1 MTDPNDLGSIPQD
14 LRALVEAE
22 KLGGEPVGEVRE
34 RVLLRLAGT
43 FAARDR
49 SRATRI
55 APRSRLQR
63 AAAIFLAIFLMGVG
77 AGAAGYHVVRRARER
92 RAPALAHMTPAGCLE
107 TTRSTVPPPPP
118 PPVPTPVSP
127 PAASAFEARLRPLP
141 KANAATALAEPR
153 DDALAAERR
162 LLEMARTAL
171 ALGQADRALAAL
183 KSHARQFPH
192 CQLEEE
198 RSGLLIQ
205 ALVAARK
212 YDQARAAAARFN
224 QRYPRSLFRPVV
236 EQSLRSIP

>member
-1 MTDPNDLGSIPQD
+1 MTDPNDLDSIPED
-14 LRALVEAE
+14 LRALIEAE
-22 KLGGEPVGEVRE
+22 NLGGEPAGEVRE

-43 FAARDR
+43 FAARGR

-55 APRSRLQR
+55 APRFRLQR

-77 AGAAGYHVVRRARER
+77 AGAAGYHVVRRAREKR
-92 RAPALAHMTPAGCLE
+92 SPALAHLTPAGCLE

-118 PPVPTPVSP
+118 PQVPAPVSP
-127 PAASAFEARLRPLP
+127 AAASAFEARLRPSSR
-141 KANAATALAEPR
+141 ANAATAEPR
-153 DDALAAERR
+153 DEALAAERR

-171 ALGQADRALAAL
+171 ALGQADGALAAL
-183 KSHARQFPH
+183 KSHARQFPRG
-192 CQLEEE
+192 QLEEE

-205 ALVAARK
+205 ALVGARK
-212 YDQARAAAARFN
+212 YDQARAAAARFK